1 MQPPKTSLLN
11 LVTYA
16 LSTVT
21 SNPVLPRW
29 IQDIQEG
36 GGTPARATTPPPRK
50 GSAHDVCIHVEPL
63 KAGIRQR
70 QPVAHNF

>member
-1 MQPPKTSLLN
+1 MQQQKTSLFN

-36 GGTPARATTPPPRK
+36 GGTTARAKTPPPRK
-50 GSAHDVCIHVEPL
+50 GSAHDVCIHVEPI
-63 KAGIRQR
+63 KAGIRHR
-70 QPVAHNF
+70 LPVAHNF